1 MLSNKGIVCSITV
14 RMFLFVSLKYMGFIL
29 VIFILMGVD
38 DKMTLEACS
47 QLSVIFLA
55 QSKKQALVG
64 KKVFVFCSFWNQRRN
79 LRTVFMLM

>member
-1 MLSNKGIVCSITV
+1 MLSNKGMVCGITV
-14 RMFLFVSLKYMGFIL
+14 RMFLFVSLKYMDLIL
-29 VIFILMGVD
+29 VIFKLIGVD
-38 DKMTLEACS
+38 DRMTLEACS

-64 KKVFVFCSFWNQRRN
+64 KKVLFSVLSGINLRN

>member
-1 MLSNKGIVCSITV
+1 MLSNKGMVCGITV
-14 RMFLFVSLKYMGFIL
+14 CMFLFVSLKYMDLIL
-29 VIFILMGVD
+29 VIFKLIGMD
-38 DKMTLEACS
+38 DRMMLEACS

-79 LRTVFMLM
+79 LKTVFMLM

>member
-1 MLSNKGIVCSITV
+1 MLSNKGIVCGITV
-14 RMFLFVSLKYMGFIL
+14 RMFLFVSLKYMDFIL

-79 LRTVFMLM
+79 PRTVLMLM